1 MSDSLRLGTVLT
13 LAGGLQDAYSYNCR
27 GQVFANA
34 QTGNIVLLG
43 QSLAGGQWTVALH
56 YVFPRHLGRRG
67 RALHWR
73 QTVLLVEIILLIAA
87 GFLPQTMNPLANALM
102 SFACAMQVDSFR
114 KFRGVPCATTMCIGN
129 MRSGTEL
136 LSRYHI
142 TKDKALLRKSLH
154 YYYIIL
160 VFAAGAALGA
170 VLTRQIG
177 EKTIWIAA
185 GLMAVGFALMFLKE
199 ETSRSPST

>member
-1 MSDSLRLGTVLT
+1 MKRHNGQMSDSLRLGTVLT

-43 QSLAGGQWTVALH
+43 QSLAGGQWAVA
-56 YVFPRHLGRRG
+56 
-67 RALHWR
+67 
-73 QTVLLVEIILLIAA
+73 
-87 GFLPQTMNPLANALM
+87 
-102 SFACAMQVDSFR
+102 
-114 KFRGVPCATTMCIGN
+114 
-129 MRSGTEL
+129 
-136 LSRYHI
+136 
-142 TKDKALLRKSLH
+142 
-154 YYYIIL
+154 
-160 VFAAGAALGA
+160 
-170 VLTRQIG
+170 LTRQIG